1 MLPSIIIII
10 NFQLDIFDFPS
21 HASFPSHAVQLYI
34 YNKIDHKAL
43 FIRSHDE
50 ERIFKLAF

>member
-10 NFQLDIFDFPS
+10 IIIFQLDIFDFSS

-34 YNKIDHKAL
+34 YHKAP
-43 FIRSHDE
+43 FH
-50 ERIFKLAF
+50 